1 MILFVFVMYEVVI
14 LVIEDLL
21 IVNWDMI
28 SLFLIVIVLLRL
40 LLLFFLV
47 FYLKYILLVVMLF
60 EREVKYVFK

>member
-60 EREVKYVFK
+60 EREVKYVFE